1 MLLEKN
7 FESFDILTPAETDDG
22 IGGRSAVFNVSGGFQ
37 GVAVIAQT
45 AHAAAKDQTVQHANA
60 QSAEPAYT
68 LLTKRAVLLPFHTV
82 IRRTS
87 DGRIF
92 RTLSDPDDAKTPKG
106 SHLDLRM
113 HACEEW
119 SLTGQVIEPPAPE
132 PTPEPTP
139 EPSGGEEGAEHDE
152 S

>member
-7 FESFDILTPAETDDG
+7 FEPFEILACTKTDDG
-22 IGGRSAVFNVSGGFQ
+22 IGGGSCTWTVSGSFDGT
-37 GVAVIAQT
+37 AVIAQT

-60 QSAEPAYT
+60 QSAEPKYT
-68 LLTKRAVLLPFHTV
+68 LLTRRAVLLPFHTV
-82 IRRTS
+82 IRRIS

-113 HACEEW
+113 HAAEEW
-119 SLTGQVIEPPAPE
+119 KLTGQVIEPPAPD
-132 PTPEPTP
+132 PEPTP
-139 EPSGGEEGAEHDE
+139 EPSGSEEGADYDE
-152 S
+152 G